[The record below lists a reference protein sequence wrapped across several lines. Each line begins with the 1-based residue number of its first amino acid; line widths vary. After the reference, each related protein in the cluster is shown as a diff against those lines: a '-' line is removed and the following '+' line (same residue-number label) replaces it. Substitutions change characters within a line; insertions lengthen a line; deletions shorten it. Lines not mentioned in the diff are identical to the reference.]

1 MSMGGKTKI
10 IMELNIVQ
18 SIIDTTNSV
27 TGLFFVSQMYFG
39 YILPCIHIMT

>member
-18 SIIDTTNSV
+18 SIIDTTNYV
-27 TGLFFVSQMYFG
+27 NDLYFTL
-39 YILPCIHIMT
+39 YAYHDLTQ

>member
-18 SIIDTTNSV
+18 SIIDTTNYV
-27 TGLFFVSQMYFG
+27 NDLLYFG
-39 YILPCIHIMT
+39 YISPCMHIMT

>member
-27 TGLFFVSQMYFG
+27 NGLIFG
-39 YILPCIHIMT
+39 YNLPCIHIMT